1 MSSVAFRIPTELIVT
16 ILSYLTDD
24 YKIRQGSL
32 VKRINKKTDP
42 RFKLLKEIIPLNT
55 FPNGSNVT
63 LCIFDEH
70 DELTATY
77 HLLGRKYG
85 FDLALSKCTPNTV
98 NSELNQYVTIFRN
111 FCGKNGCGYNRKCL
125 CEKERYYN
133 DHYIKKVIEERKLRK

>member
-1 MSSVAFRIPTELIVT
+1 MSLAFRIPTELIVT
-16 ILSYLTDD
+16 MLSYLTDD

-55 FPNGSNVT
+55 FPNGANIT

-70 DELTATY
+70 DEFTATY
-77 HLLGRKYG
+77 HLLGSNYG
-85 FDLALSKCTPNTV
+85 FNLSLSKRTLNTV
-98 NSELNQYVTIFRN
+98 NSELGQNVTIFRN

-125 CEKERYYN
+125 CENELYYN
-133 DHYIKKVIEERKLRK
+133 DLYIKKVVEERKLRK